1 MNKRYYIAMV
11 LMVAL
16 SCLHSPAAPAQTSRI
31 LPVRLDTVRLNVCEG
46 KNFLISVS
54 IGDISLEDSL
64 VGGRVIVAWD
74 RASLDFEDLV
84 ILSSETLG
92 NQFSES
98 MVTKDSELGTM
109 FIEMGNYDLRPVAG
123 KGKPLF
129 FLKGKVTAPDTVA
142 GQNGWVQVLN
152 MSFESA
158 TQFQPDLS
166 GAGMVRVVRDTTAGF
181 TGHLSATVS
190 TFDTLRA
197 DTVSLVVQNLRNRRV
212 KEISFKLTADTRYY
226 EFADTIETGL
236 LAGTVNWNVKELTIT
251 PDAIE
256 GRFVADSVLKAD
268 GGLIKIILRRT
279 NDSAFAT
286 DLVVDRFTV
295 NRNSCLGKL
304 VQQNA
309 LISGL
314 QIPKQ
319 DTSTTSVADE
329 AGRGRRESIKVIPEP
344 AGDAVRI
351 IAGDLEMVEVSV
363 FDLRG
368 NRVPLRSSDRLD
380 ASTRMV
386 RFDIPLPGGTYFV
399 ALRDRNSI
407 AYKQF
412 TIIK

>member
-11 LMVAL
+11 LMVAM
-16 SCLHSPAAPAQTSRI
+16 SCLLSPDAPGQTSRV

-74 RASLDFEDLV
+74 RANLDFEDLV

-142 GQNGWVQVLN
+142 GQNGWIQVLN

-158 TQFQPDLS
+158 TKFQPDLS

-212 KEISFKLTADTRYY
+212 SEVSFRLTADTRYY

-236 LAGTVNWNVKELTIT
+236 LAGTVNWDVKELTIT
-251 PDAIE
+251 PEAIE
-256 GRFVADSVLKAD
+256 GRFVADSALKSD

-279 NDSAFAT
+279 YDSAFTT

-304 VQQNA
+304 AQQSGQ
-309 LISGL
+309 ISGL
-314 QIPKQ
+314 MIPKQ
-319 DTSTTSVADE
+319 DTSTSSVADD
-329 AGRGRRESIKVIPEP
+329 ARRGRWESVRVIPEP
-344 AGDAVRI
+344 MGDAIRI
-351 IAGDLEMVEVSV
+351 IAEDLEMVEVGI
-363 FDLRG
+363 FDVQG
-368 NRVPLRSSDRLD
+368 NRVPLQSSELFGT
-380 ASTRMV
+380 STRMV